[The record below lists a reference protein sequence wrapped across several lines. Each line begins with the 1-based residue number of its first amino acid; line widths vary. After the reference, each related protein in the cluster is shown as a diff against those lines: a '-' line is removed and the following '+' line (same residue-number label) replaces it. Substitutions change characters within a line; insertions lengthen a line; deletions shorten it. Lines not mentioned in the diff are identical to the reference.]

1 METIDEATGRP
12 EGSRPRK
19 SRRLIP
25 LTTLRHVRY
34 EMAVVYRQM
43 DRGKLENADG
53 TKRVFAL
60 RQIADVITLAEIESR
75 IRRLEA
81 GRPELLEAPRDD
93 SDDDGDDGAQAAQ
106 LTEQAA
112 A

>member
-1 METIDEATGRP
+1 METLDEATGKP

-43 DRGKLENADG
+43 DRGKLENSEG

-93 SDDDGDDGAQAAQ
+93 SDDDGDEIQAAQ
-106 LTEQAA
+106 LANQAA